1 MTVPEPHR
9 VLRLLLMFV
18 SIIEAGAG
26 IVLSLA
32 TNWVLALMSVP
43 VVILN
48 TGFVLALLKGIGI
61 VALAFAYLLRAAS
74 RDPVRNIAVVDSLV
88 FMLLAAALLNAY
100 AIVSLHLG
108 AFYPEPY
115 LIARAV
121 VQVILAV
128 TFILL
133 RPKHGAKH
141 VKRRGFD
148 EPISRLV

>member
-9 VLRLLLMFV
+9 FLRLLLMFV
-18 SIIEAGAG
+18 SIVEASAG

-32 TNWVLALMSVP
+32 TNWVLAFMSVP
-43 VVILN
+43 VLILN

-61 VALAFAYLLRAAS
+61 VALAFAHLLWAAS
-74 RDPVRNIAVVDSLV
+74 RDPVRNIAVVDTLV
-88 FMLLAAALLNAY
+88 FMLLAAALLNVY
-100 AIVSLHLG
+100 AILSLHLG

-128 TFILL
+128 AVILL

-141 VKRRGFD
+141 TKRPGLDDANAR
-148 EPISRLV
+148 VV